1 MESGDSCEFPTP
13 LPLDVNF
20 MKKRILSSLLA
31 FVLLLSALPMEVY
44 AAETR
49 YSVAASPDQTTDAG
63 KTVSMS
69 VSVSG
74 GKYNAYDL
82 VLTYDTARL
91 TYVSGQAADKGASV
105 TEKSGSIRVIG
116 YGADKSASTKVVT
129 LTFKT
134 KAAGTAKVVISSAKI
149 DTGTNAPTKNAPPAA
164 ISRSTTKFTIQPGY
178 TVTLDKGLTSDSLS
192 AAAGEDYTFRATD
205 PLHYDYKPSAKI
217 GGKDVTVKDNGDGT
231 YTIPGSEI
239 NGNITV
245 KANRTPKTYKVTFK
259 GEDLSGEKTA
269 AYNTPYHF
277 KLNRKAG
284 YSYVLRVTIGGKSY
298 TCYKAENGGY
308 VIPGADITGDIVV
321 TAQKTKINS
330 GGGSSSGG
338 SGGGSSAKY
347 VSVSFIGSG
356 ADDAVGRKTTRR
368 GSDYTFR
375 IDRKDDTDYDVS
387 ARVNGVTVKC
397 TYDSKKNIY
406 RISGSEVT
414 GDITITITKG
424 APVEVNVYVTL
435 DKQSMY
441 LVTYSGSVED
451 GHVPMYDGQ
460 NMYWS
465 EAYNA
470 YAWLVISSADEKE
483 VVRTA
488 RNSIIIG
495 EGEAAASI
503 DYSGNVDLSGRIDVD
518 DVHLDHDVYNAR
530 YTLVSMVMHKFLNAD
545 VNRDRKVDVKD
556 AVWIVNRILSGQQ
569 GA

>member
-1 MESGDSCEFPTP
+1 MSGRTADR
-13 LPLDVNF
+13 D
-20 MKKRILSSLLA
+20 A
-31 FVLLLSALPMEVY
+31 
-44 AAETR
+44 
-49 YSVAASPDQTTDAG
+49 SVAE
-63 KTVSMS
+63 
-69 VSVSG
+69 
-74 GKYNAYDL
+74 
-82 VLTYDTARL
+82 
-91 TYVSGQAADKGASV
+91 KG
-105 TEKSGSIRVIG
+105 GSIRVIG
-116 YGADKSASTKVVT
+116 YGADKAVSTAVVT

-134 KAAGTAKVVISSAKI
+134 KATGTAEVKISSAKI
-149 DTGTNAPTKNAPPAA
+149 DSSKNAQTRNAPLAVIKN
-164 ISRSTTKFTIQPGY
+164 STTRFIIQPRY
-178 TVTLDKGLTSDSLS
+178 TVTLEDGLTADSLS

-205 PLHYDYKPSAKI
+205 PLHYDYKPSAKV

-245 KANRTPKTYKVTFK
+245 KANRNPKTYKVTFK
-259 GEDLSGEKTA
+259 GEDLSGENSA
-269 AYNTPYHF
+269 PYNTPYHF

-298 TCYKAENGGY
+298 TGYKAENGGY
-308 VIPGADITGDIVV
+308 VIPGAAVTGDIVI
-321 TAQKTKINS
+321 TAQKNKINPGGTS
-330 GGGSSSGG
+330 GGGGS
-338 SGGGSSAKY
+338 SGGGSSAGT

-424 APVEVNVYVTL
+424 APVEVNVYITL

-556 AVWIVNRILSGQQ
+556 AVWIVNRILSGRQ

>member
-1 MESGDSCEFPTP
+1 
-13 LPLDVNF
+13 
-20 MKKRILSSLLA
+20 MKKRILSALLA
-31 FVLLLSALPMEVY
+31 FVLIVSALPVGGK
-44 AAETR
+44 AAESGGVAAQASIR
-49 YSVAASPDQTTDAG
+49 YSVSASPDQTTDVG
-63 KTVSMS
+63 KTVIMY
-69 VSVSG
+69 VTVSG
-74 GKYNAYDL
+74 GSYNAYDL
-82 VLTYDTARL
+82 ALTYDAARL

-105 TEKSGSIRVIG
+105 TEKNGSIRVIG
-116 YGADKSASTKVVT
+116 YGGDKSASTAVVT
-129 LTFKT
+129 LTFRT

-149 DTGTNAPTKNAPPAA
+149 DAGANAPTKNAPSAA
-164 ISRSTTKFTIQPGY
+164 IRRSTTQFIVQPQFT
-178 TVTLDKGLTSDSLS
+178 VKLDEGLASDSLS

-205 PLHYDYKPSAKI
+205 PLHYDYKPSAEV
-217 GGKDVTVKDNGDGT
+217 GGEDVTVKDNGDGT
-231 YTIPGSEI
+231 YTIPGGEI
-239 NGNITV
+239 TGNITV

-259 GEDLSGEKTA
+259 GEDMSGEKTA

-298 TCYKAENGGY
+298 TGYKAEDGGY
-308 VIPGADITGDIVV
+308 VIPGAAIAGDIVI

-356 ADDAVGRKTTRR
+356 ADDAVGKKTTRR
-368 GSDYTFR
+368 GSEYTFR

-397 TYDSKKNIY
+397 TYDSKKDIY
-406 RISGSEVT
+406 RIPGSAVT

-424 APVEVNVYVTL
+424 APVEVNAYVTL
-435 DKQSMY
+435 DRQSMY
-441 LVTYSGSVED
+441 LVTYSGSVAD

-470 YAWLVISSADEKE
+470 YAWLVVSSADEKE
-483 VVRTA
+483 VA
-488 RNSIIIG
+488 RAAQNSITIG

-503 DYSGNVDLSGRIDVD
+503 DYSGNVDLSGRIDGD
-518 DVHLDHDVYNAR
+518 DAHLDRDVYNAK
-530 YTLVSMVMHKFLNAD
+530 YTLASMVMHKFLNAD

-556 AVWIVNRILSGQQ
+556 AVWIVNRVLHG
-569 GA
+569 

>member
-1 MESGDSCEFPTP
+1 
-13 LPLDVNF
+13 
-20 MKKRILSSLLA
+20 MKKRILSALLA
-31 FVLLLSALPMEVY
+31 FVLIVSALPVGGK
-44 AAETR
+44 AAESGGVAAQASIR
-49 YSVAASPDQTTDAG
+49 YSVSASPDQTTDVG
-63 KTVSMS
+63 KTVIMY
-69 VSVSG
+69 VTVSG
-74 GKYNAYDL
+74 GSYNAYDL
-82 VLTYDTARL
+82 ALTYDAARL

-105 TEKSGSIRVIG
+105 TEKNGSIRVIG
-116 YGADKSASTKVVT
+116 YGGDKSASTAAVT
-129 LTFKT
+129 LTFRT

-149 DTGTNAPTKNAPPAA
+149 DAGANAPTKNAPSAT
-164 ISRSTTKFTIQPGY
+164 IRRSTTQFIVQPQFT
-178 TVTLDKGLTSDSLS
+178 VKLDEGLASDSLS

-217 GGKDVTVKDNGDGT
+217 GDKDVTVKDNGDGT
-231 YTIPGSEI
+231 YTIPGGEI
-239 NGNITV
+239 TGNITV

-298 TCYKAENGGY
+298 TGYKAEDGGY
-308 VIPGADITGDIVV
+308 VIPGAAITGDIVI

-356 ADDAVGRKTTRR
+356 ADDAVGKKTTRR
-368 GSDYTFR
+368 GSEYTFR

-397 TYDSKKNIY
+397 TYDSKKDIY
-406 RISGSEVT
+406 RIPGSAVT
-414 GDITITITKG
+414 GDITITVTKG
-424 APVEVNVYVTL
+424 APVEVNAYVTL
-435 DKQSMY
+435 DRQSMY
-441 LVTYSGSVED
+441 LVTYSGSVAD

-470 YAWLVISSADEKE
+470 YAWLVVSSADEKE
-483 VVRTA
+483 VVRA
-488 RNSIIIG
+488 AQNSITIG

-503 DYSGNVDLSGRIDVD
+503 DYSGNVDLSGRIDGD
-518 DVHLDHDVYNAR
+518 DAHLDRDMYNAK
-530 YTLVSMVMHKFLNAD
+530 YTLASMVMHKFLNAD

-556 AVWIVNRILSGQQ
+556 AVWIVNRVLHG
-569 GA
+569 

>member
-1 MESGDSCEFPTP
+1 
-13 LPLDVNF
+13 

-31 FVLLLSALPMEVY
+31 FVMLLSALPMGVY

-49 YSVAASPDQTTDAG
+49 YSVAASPDQTTDVG

-82 VLTYDTARL
+82 ALTYDTARL

-149 DTGTNAPTKNAPPAA
+149 DTGANAPTKNAPPAA
-164 ISRSTTKFTIQPGY
+164 ISRNTTTIQPGY
-178 TVTLDKGLTSDSLS
+178 TVTLDEGLASDSLS

-298 TCYKAENGGY
+298 TGYKAENGGY
-308 VIPGADITGDIVV
+308 VIPGAAVTGDIVV

-375 IDRKDDTDYDVS
+375 IDR
-387 ARVNGVTVKC
+387 
-397 TYDSKKNIY
+397 
-406 RISGSEVT
+406 
-414 GDITITITKG
+414 
-424 APVEVNVYVTL
+424 
-435 DKQSMY
+435 
-441 LVTYSGSVED
+441 
-451 GHVPMYDGQ
+451 
-460 NMYWS
+460 
-465 EAYNA
+465 
-470 YAWLVISSADEKE
+470 
-483 VVRTA
+483 
-488 RNSIIIG
+488 
-495 EGEAAASI
+495 
-503 DYSGNVDLSGRIDVD
+503 
-518 DVHLDHDVYNAR
+518 
-530 YTLVSMVMHKFLNAD
+530 
-545 VNRDRKVDVKD
+545 NRDRKVDVKD

>member
-1 MESGDSCEFPTP
+1 M
-13 LPLDVNF
+13 
-20 MKKRILSSLLA
+20 LLA
-31 FVLLLSALPMEVY
+31 CLILLSALPLGGY
-44 AAETR
+44 AAQ
-49 YSVAASPDQTTDAG
+49 ASPRYTVSASYDQTTDVG
-63 KTVSMS
+63 KTVSMT
-69 VSVSG
+69 VSVAG
-74 GKYNAYDL
+74 GSYNAYDL
-82 VLTYDTARL
+82 ALTYDTARL
-91 TYVSGQAADKGASV
+91 TYVSGRTADRDASV
-105 TEKSGSIRVIG
+105 AEKGGSIRVIG
-116 YGADKSASTKVVT
+116 YGADKAVSTAVVT

-134 KAAGTAKVVISSAKI
+134 KATGTAEVKISSAKI
-149 DTGTNAPTKNAPPAA
+149 DSSKNAQTRNAPLAVIKN
-164 ISRSTTKFTIQPGY
+164 STTRFIIQPRY
-178 TVTLDKGLTSDSLS
+178 TVTLEDGLTADSLS

-205 PLHYDYKPSAKI
+205 PLHYDYKPSAKV

-245 KANRTPKTYKVTFK
+245 KANRNPKTYKVTFK
-259 GEDLSGEKTA
+259 GEDLSGENSA
-269 AYNTPYHF
+269 PYNTPYHF

-298 TCYKAENGGY
+298 TGYKAENGGY
-308 VIPGADITGDIVV
+308 VIPGAAVTGDIVI
-321 TAQKTKINS
+321 TAQKNKINPGGTS
-330 GGGSSSGG
+330 GGGGS
-338 SGGGSSAKY
+338 SGGGSSAGT

-424 APVEVNVYVTL
+424 APVEVNVYITL

>member
-1 MESGDSCEFPTP
+1 
-13 LPLDVNF
+13 
-20 MKKRILSSLLA
+20 MKKRILSMLLA
-31 FVLLLSALPMEVY
+31 CLILLSALPLGGY
-44 AAETR
+44 AAQ
-49 YSVAASPDQTTDAG
+49 ASPRYTVSASQDQTTDVG
-63 KTVSMS
+63 KTVSMT
-69 VSVSG
+69 VSVAG
-74 GKYNAYDL
+74 GSYNAYDL
-82 VLTYDTARL
+82 ALTYDTARL
-91 TYVSGQAADKGASV
+91 TYVSGRTADRDASV
-105 TEKSGSIRVIG
+105 AEKGGSIRVIG
-116 YGADKSASTKVVT
+116 YGADKAVSTAVVT

-134 KAAGTAKVVISSAKI
+134 KATGTAEVKISSAKI
-149 DTGTNAPTKNAPPAA
+149 DSSKNAQTRNAPLAVIKN
-164 ISRSTTKFTIQPGY
+164 STTRFIIQPRY
-178 TVTLDKGLTSDSLS
+178 TVTLEDGLTADSLS

-205 PLHYDYKPSAKI
+205 PLHYDYKPSAKV
-217 GGKDVTVKDNGDGT
+217 GGKDVTVRDNGDGT

-245 KANRTPKTYKVTFK
+245 KANRNPKTYKVTFK
-259 GEDLSGEKTA
+259 GEDLSGENSA
-269 AYNTPYHF
+269 PYNTPYHF

-298 TCYKAENGGY
+298 TGYKAENGGY
-308 VIPGADITGDIVV
+308 VIPGAAVTGDIVI
-321 TAQKTKINS
+321 TAQKNKINPGGTS
-330 GGGSSSGG
+330 GGGGS
-338 SGGGSSAKY
+338 SGGGSSAGT

-424 APVEVNVYVTL
+424 APVEVNVYITL

-503 DYSGNVDLSGRIDVD
+503 DYSGNVDLSGRIDLD

-556 AVWIVNRILSGQQ
+556 AVWIVNRILSGRQ

>member
-1 MESGDSCEFPTP
+1 M
-13 LPLDVNF
+13 
-20 MKKRILSSLLA
+20 
-31 FVLLLSALPMEVY
+31 
-44 AAETR
+44 
-49 YSVAASPDQTTDAG
+49 
-63 KTVSMS
+63 
-69 VSVSG
+69 
-74 GKYNAYDL
+74 
-82 VLTYDTARL
+82 
-91 TYVSGQAADKGASV
+91 
-105 TEKSGSIRVIG
+105 
-116 YGADKSASTKVVT
+116 
-129 LTFKT
+129 
-134 KAAGTAKVVISSAKI
+134 
-149 DTGTNAPTKNAPPAA
+149 
-164 ISRSTTKFTIQPGY
+164 
-178 TVTLDKGLTSDSLS
+178 
-192 AAAGEDYTFRATD
+192 
-205 PLHYDYKPSAKI
+205 
-217 GGKDVTVKDNGDGT
+217 
-231 YTIPGSEI
+231 
-239 NGNITV
+239 
-245 KANRTPKTYKVTFK
+245 
-259 GEDLSGEKTA
+259 
-269 AYNTPYHF
+269 
-277 KLNRKAG
+277 
-284 YSYVLRVTIGGKSY
+284 TIGGKSY
-298 TCYKAENGGY
+298 TGYKAENGGY
-308 VIPGADITGDIVV
+308 VIPGAAVTGDIVV

-495 EGEAAASI
+495 EGRPPPPSTTPATLISAGASMWTTYI
-503 DYSGNVDLSGRIDVD
+503 S
-518 DVHLDHDVYNAR
+518 
-530 YTLVSMVMHKFLNAD
+530 TTTCTT
-545 VNRDRKVDVKD
+545 RDTR
-556 AVWIVNRILSGQQ
+556 W
-569 GA
+569 

>member
-1 MESGDSCEFPTP
+1 
-13 LPLDVNF
+13 

-31 FVLLLSALPMEVY
+31 FVMLLSALPVGVY

-49 YSVAASPDQTTDAG
+49 YSVAASPDQTTDVG
-63 KTVSMS
+63 KTVSMN
-69 VSVSG
+69 VSVPG

-116 YGADKSASTKVVT
+116 YGADKAASTAAVT

-134 KAAGTAKVVISSAKI
+134 KAAGTAEVRISSAKI
-149 DTGTNAPTKNAPPAA
+149 DAGANAPTKDAPAA
-164 ISRSTTKFTIQPGY
+164 KINRSTTKFTIQPGY
-178 TVTLDKGLTSDSLS
+178 TVTLDEGLTSDSLS

-205 PLHYDYKPSAKI
+205 PLHYDYKPSAEI

-259 GEDLSGEKTA
+259 GEDLSGESSA
-269 AYNTPYHF
+269 PYNTPYHF

-298 TCYKAENGGY
+298 TGYKAENGGY
-308 VIPGADITGDIVV
+308 VIPGAAVTGDIVV
-321 TAQKTKINS
+321 TAQKNKINPGGTGG
-330 GGGSSSGG
+330 GGGS
-338 SGGGSSAKY
+338 SGGGSSAGT

-424 APVEVNVYVTL
+424 APAEVNVYVTL

-556 AVWIVNRILSGQQ
+556 AVWIVNRILSGRQ

>member
-1 MESGDSCEFPTP
+1 
-13 LPLDVNF
+13 
-20 MKKRILSSLLA
+20 MKKRILSALLA
-31 FVLLLSALPMEVY
+31 FVLIVSALPVGGK
-44 AAETR
+44 AAESGGVAAQASIR
-49 YSVAASPDQTTDAG
+49 YSVSASPDQTTDVG
-63 KTVSMS
+63 KTVIMY
-69 VSVSG
+69 VTVSG
-74 GKYNAYDL
+74 GSYNAYDL
-82 VLTYDTARL
+82 ALTYDAARL

-105 TEKSGSIRVIG
+105 TEKNGSIRVIG
-116 YGADKSASTKVVT
+116 YGGDKSASTAVVT
-129 LTFKT
+129 LTFRT

-149 DTGTNAPTKNAPPAA
+149 DAGANAPTKNAPAA
-164 ISRSTTKFTIQPGY
+164 TIRRSTTQFIVQLQFT
-178 TVTLDKGLTSDSLS
+178 VKLDEGLASDSLS

-231 YTIPGSEI
+231 YTIPGGEI
-239 NGNITV
+239 TGNITV

-298 TCYKAENGGY
+298 TGYKAEDGGY
-308 VIPGADITGDIVV
+308 VIPGAAVTGDIVI

-356 ADDAVGRKTTRR
+356 ADDAVGKKTTRR
-368 GSDYTFR
+368 GSEYTFR

-397 TYDSKKNIY
+397 TYDSKKDIY
-406 RISGSEVT
+406 RIPGSAVT
-414 GDITITITKG
+414 GDITITVTKG
-424 APVEVNVYVTL
+424 AAVEVNAYVTL
-435 DKQSMY
+435 DRQSMY
-441 LVTYSGSVED
+441 LVTYSGSVAD

-470 YAWLVISSADEKE
+470 YAWLVVSSADEKE
-483 VVRTA
+483 VA
-488 RNSIIIG
+488 RAAQNSITIG

-503 DYSGNVDLSGRIDVD
+503 DYSGNVDLSGRIDGD
-518 DVHLDHDVYNAR
+518 DAHLDRDVYNAK
-530 YTLVSMVMHKFLNAD
+530 YTLASMVMHKFLNAD

-556 AVWIVNRILSGQQ
+556 AVWIVNRVLHG
-569 GA
+569 

>member
-1 MESGDSCEFPTP
+1 
-13 LPLDVNF
+13 

-31 FVLLLSALPMEVY
+31 FVMLLSALPMGVY

-49 YSVAASPDQTTDAG
+49 YSVAASRDQTTDAG

-69 VSVSG
+69 VSASG

-91 TYVSGQAADKGASV
+91 TYVSGQAADKDASV
-105 TEKSGSIRVIG
+105 TEKGGSVRVIG
-116 YGADKSASTKVVT
+116 YGADKAASTAAVT

-134 KAAGTAKVVISSAKI
+134 KAAGTAEVRISSAKI
-149 DTGTNAPTKNAPPAA
+149 DAGANAPTKDAPEAK
-164 ISRSTTKFTIQPGY
+164 INRSTTKFTIQPGY
-178 TVTLDKGLTSDSLS
+178 TVTLDEGLTSDSLS
-192 AAAGEDYTFRATD
+192 AAAGENYTFRATD

-217 GGKDVTVKDNGDGT
+217 GGWGVTVKDNGDGT

-259 GEDLSGEKTA
+259 GEDLSGENSA
-269 AYNTPYHF
+269 PYNTPYHF

-298 TCYKAENGGY
+298 TGYKAENGGY
-308 VIPGADITGDIVV
+308 VIPGAAVTGDIVV
-321 TAQKTKINS
+321 TAQKNKINPGGTS
-330 GGGSSSGG
+330 GGGGS
-338 SGGGSSAKY
+338 SGGGSSAGT

-406 RISGSEVT
+406 RIPGSEVT

>member
-1 MESGDSCEFPTP
+1 
-13 LPLDVNF
+13 

-31 FVLLLSALPMEVY
+31 FVLLLSALPMGVY

-82 VLTYDTARL
+82 ALTYDTARL

-134 KAAGTAKVVISSAKI
+134 KAAGTAEVRISSAKI
-149 DTGTNAPTKNAPPAA
+149 DAGANAPTKDAPPAA

-217 GGKDVTVKDNGDGT
+217 GGRDVTVKDNGDGT

-259 GEDLSGEKTA
+259 GEDLSGENSA
-269 AYNTPYHF
+269 PYNTPYHF

-298 TCYKAENGGY
+298 TGYKAEDGGY
-308 VIPGADITGDIVV
+308 VIPGAAVTGDIVV
-321 TAQKTKINS
+321 TAQKNKINPGGTS
-330 GGGSSSGG
+330 GGGGS
-338 SGGGSSAKY
+338 SGGGSSAGT

>member
-1 MESGDSCEFPTP
+1 
-13 LPLDVNF
+13 
-20 MKKRILSSLLA
+20 MKKRILSMLLA
-31 FVLLLSALPMEVY
+31 CLILLSALPLGGY
-44 AAETR
+44 AAQ
-49 YSVAASPDQTTDAG
+49 ASPRYTVSASQDQTTDVG
-63 KTVSMS
+63 KTVSMT
-69 VSVSG
+69 VSVAG
-74 GKYNAYDL
+74 GSYNAYDL
-82 VLTYDTARL
+82 ALTYDTARL
-91 TYVSGQAADKGASV
+91 TYVSGRTADRDASV
-105 TEKSGSIRVIG
+105 AEKGGSIRVIG
-116 YGADKSASTKVVT
+116 YGADKAVSTAVVT

-134 KAAGTAKVVISSAKI
+134 KATGTAEVKISSAKI
-149 DTGTNAPTKNAPPAA
+149 DSSKNAQTRNAPLAVIKN
-164 ISRSTTKFTIQPGY
+164 STTRFIIQPRY
-178 TVTLDKGLTSDSLS
+178 TVTLEDGLTADSLS

-259 GEDLSGEKTA
+259 GEDLSGENSA
-269 AYNTPYHF
+269 PYNTPYHF

-298 TCYKAENGGY
+298 TGYKAENGGY

-330 GGGSSSGG
+330 GGTSGG
-338 SGGGSSAKY
+338 GGSSGGGSSAGT

>member
-1 MESGDSCEFPTP
+1 M
-13 LPLDVNF
+13 
-20 MKKRILSSLLA
+20 LLA
-31 FVLLLSALPMEVY
+31 CLILLSALPLGGY
-44 AAETR
+44 AAQ
-49 YSVAASPDQTTDAG
+49 ASPRYTVSASQDQTTDVG
-63 KTVSMS
+63 KTVSMT
-69 VSVSG
+69 VSVAG
-74 GKYNAYDL
+74 GSYNAYDL
-82 VLTYDTARL
+82 ALTYDTARL
-91 TYVSGQAADKGASV
+91 TYVSGRTADRDASV
-105 TEKSGSIRVIG
+105 AEKGGSIRVIG
-116 YGADKSASTKVVT
+116 YGADKAVSTAVVT

-134 KAAGTAKVVISSAKI
+134 KATGTAEVKISSAKI
-149 DTGTNAPTKNAPPAA
+149 DSSKNAQTRNAPLAVIKN
-164 ISRSTTKFTIQPGY
+164 STTRFIIQPRY
-178 TVTLDKGLTSDSLS
+178 TVTLEDGLTADSLS

-205 PLHYDYKPSAKI
+205 PLHYDYKPSAKV

-245 KANRTPKTYKVTFK
+245 KANRNPKTSKVTFK
-259 GEDLSGEKTA
+259 GEDLSGENSA
-269 AYNTPYHF
+269 PYNTPYHF

-298 TCYKAENGGY
+298 TGYKAENGGY
-308 VIPGADITGDIVV
+308 VIPGAAVTGDIVI
-321 TAQKTKINS
+321 TAQKNKINPGGTS
-330 GGGSSSGG
+330 GGGGS
-338 SGGGSSAKY
+338 SGGGSSAGT

-387 ARVNGVTVKC
+387 ARVNGITVKC

-556 AVWIVNRILSGQQ
+556 AVWIVNRILSGRQ

>member
-1 MESGDSCEFPTP
+1 
-13 LPLDVNF
+13 
-20 MKKRILSSLLA
+20 MKKRILSALLA
-31 FVLLLSALPMEVY
+31 FVLIVSALPVGGK
-44 AAETR
+44 AAESGGVAAQASIR
-49 YSVAASPDQTTDAG
+49 YSVSASPDQTTDVG
-63 KTVSMS
+63 KTVIMY
-69 VSVSG
+69 VTVSG
-74 GKYNAYDL
+74 GSYNAYDL
-82 VLTYDTARL
+82 ALTYDAARL

-116 YGADKSASTKVVT
+116 YGGDKSASTAVVT
-129 LTFKT
+129 LTFRT

-149 DTGTNAPTKNAPPAA
+149 DAGANAPTKNAPAA
-164 ISRSTTKFTIQPGY
+164 TIRWSTTQFIVQLQFT
-178 TVTLDKGLTSDSLS
+178 VKLDEGLASDSLS

-205 PLHYDYKPSAKI
+205 PLHYDYKPSAEV
-217 GGKDVTVKDNGDGT
+217 GGEDVTVKDNGDGT
-231 YTIPGSEI
+231 YTIPGGEI
-239 NGNITV
+239 TGNITV

-259 GEDLSGEKTA
+259 GEDMSGEKTA

-298 TCYKAENGGY
+298 TGYKAEDGGY
-308 VIPGADITGDIVV
+308 VIPGAAIAGDIVI

-356 ADDAVGRKTTRR
+356 ADDAVGKKTTRR
-368 GSDYTFR
+368 GSEYTFR

-397 TYDSKKNIY
+397 TYDSKKDIY
-406 RISGSEVT
+406 RIPGSAVT
-414 GDITITITKG
+414 GDITITVTKG
-424 APVEVNVYVTL
+424 AAVEVNAYVTL
-435 DKQSMY
+435 DRQSMY
-441 LVTYSGSVED
+441 LVTYSGSVAD

-470 YAWLVISSADEKE
+470 YAWLVVSSADEKE
-483 VVRTA
+483 VA
-488 RNSIIIG
+488 RAAQNSITIG

-503 DYSGNVDLSGRIDVD
+503 DYSGNVDLSGRIDGD
-518 DVHLDHDVYNAR
+518 DAHLDRDVYNAK
-530 YTLVSMVMHKFLNAD
+530 YTLASMVMHKFLNAD

-556 AVWIVNRILSGQQ
+556 AVWIVNRVLHG
-569 GA
+569 

>member
-1 MESGDSCEFPTP
+1 
-13 LPLDVNF
+13 
-20 MKKRILSSLLA
+20 MKKRILSALLA
-31 FVLLLSALPMEVY
+31 FVLIVSALPVGGK
-44 AAETR
+44 AAESGGIAAQASIR
-49 YSVAASPDQTTDAG
+49 YSVSASPDQTTDVG
-63 KTVSMS
+63 KTVIMY
-69 VSVSG
+69 VIVSG
-74 GKYNAYDL
+74 GSYNAYDL
-82 VLTYDTARL
+82 ALTYDAARL

-105 TEKSGSIRVIG
+105 TEKNGSIRVIG
-116 YGADKSASTKVVT
+116 YGGDKSASTAVVT
-129 LTFKT
+129 LTFRT

-149 DTGTNAPTKNAPPAA
+149 DAGANAPTKNAPSAA
-164 ISRSTTKFTIQPGY
+164 IRRSTTQFIVQFT
-178 TVTLDKGLTSDSLS
+178 VKLDEGLASDSLS

-231 YTIPGSEI
+231 YTIPGGEI
-239 NGNITV
+239 TGNITV

-259 GEDLSGEKTA
+259 GEDLSGEKAA

-298 TCYKAENGGY
+298 TGYKAEDGGY
-308 VIPGADITGDIVV
+308 VIPGAAITGDIVI

-356 ADDAVGRKTTRR
+356 ADDAVGKKTTRR
-368 GSDYTFR
+368 GSEYTFR

-397 TYDSKKNIY
+397 TYDSKKDIY
-406 RISGSEVT
+406 RIPGSAVT
-414 GDITITITKG
+414 GDITITVTKG
-424 APVEVNVYVTL
+424 AAVEVNAYVTL
-435 DKQSMY
+435 DRQSMY
-441 LVTYSGSVED
+441 LVTYSGSVAD

-470 YAWLVISSADEKE
+470 YAWLVVSSADEKE
-483 VVRTA
+483 VVRA
-488 RNSIIIG
+488 AQNSITIG

-503 DYSGNVDLSGRIDVD
+503 DYSGNVDLSGRIDGD
-518 DVHLDHDVYNAR
+518 DAHLDRDVYNAK
-530 YTLVSMVMHKFLNAD
+530 YTLASMVMHKFLNAD

-556 AVWIVNRILSGQQ
+556 AVWIVNRVLHG
-569 GA
+569 

>member
-1 MESGDSCEFPTP
+1 M
-13 LPLDVNF
+13 
-20 MKKRILSSLLA
+20 LLA
-31 FVLLLSALPMEVY
+31 CLILLSALPLGGY
-44 AAETR
+44 AAQ
-49 YSVAASPDQTTDAG
+49 ASPRYTVSASQDQTTDVG
-63 KTVSMS
+63 KTVSMT
-69 VSVSG
+69 VSVAG
-74 GKYNAYDL
+74 GSYNAYDL
-82 VLTYDTARL
+82 ALTYDTARL
-91 TYVSGQAADKGASV
+91 TYVSGRTADRDASV
-105 TEKSGSIRVIG
+105 AEKGGSIRVIG
-116 YGADKSASTKVVT
+116 YGADKAVSTAVVT
-129 LTFKT
+129 QTFKT
-134 KAAGTAKVVISSAKI
+134 KATGTAEVKISSAKI
-149 DTGTNAPTKNAPPAA
+149 DSSKNAQTRNAPLAVIKN
-164 ISRSTTKFTIQPGY
+164 STTRFIIQPRY
-178 TVTLDKGLTSDSLS
+178 TVTLEDGLTADSLS

-205 PLHYDYKPSAKI
+205 PLHYDYKPSAKV

-245 KANRTPKTYKVTFK
+245 KANRNPKTYKVTFK
-259 GEDLSGEKTA
+259 GEDLSGENSA
-269 AYNTPYHF
+269 PYNTPYHF

-298 TCYKAENGGY
+298 TGYKAENGGY
-308 VIPGADITGDIVV
+308 VIPGAAVTGDIVI
-321 TAQKTKINS
+321 TAQKNKINPGGTS
-330 GGGSSSGG
+330 GGGGS
-338 SGGGSSAKY
+338 SGGGSSAGT

-424 APVEVNVYVTL
+424 APVEVNVYITL

-556 AVWIVNRILSGQQ
+556 AVWIVNRILSGRQ

>member
-1 MESGDSCEFPTP
+1 
-13 LPLDVNF
+13 
-20 MKKRILSSLLA
+20 MKKRILSALLA
-31 FVLLLSALPMEVY
+31 FVLIVSALPVGGK
-44 AAETR
+44 AAESGGVAAQASIR
-49 YSVAASPDQTTDAG
+49 YSVSASPDQTTDVG
-63 KTVSMS
+63 KTVIMY
-69 VSVSG
+69 VTVSG
-74 GKYNAYDL
+74 GSYNAYDL
-82 VLTYDTARL
+82 ALTYDAARL

-105 TEKSGSIRVIG
+105 TEKNGSIRVIG
-116 YGADKSASTKVVT
+116 YGEDKSASTAVVT
-129 LTFKT
+129 LTFRT

-149 DTGTNAPTKNAPPAA
+149 DAGANAPTKNAPSAT
-164 ISRSTTKFTIQPGY
+164 IRRSTTQFIVQPQFT
-178 TVTLDKGLTSDSLS
+178 VKLDEGLASDSLS
-192 AAAGEDYTFRATD
+192 AAAEEDYTFRATD

-231 YTIPGSEI
+231 YTIPGGEI
-239 NGNITV
+239 TGNITV

-298 TCYKAENGGY
+298 TGYKAEDGGY
-308 VIPGADITGDIVV
+308 VIPGAAVTGDIVI

-356 ADDAVGRKTTRR
+356 ADDAVGKKTTRR
-368 GSDYTFR
+368 GSEYTFR

-397 TYDSKKNIY
+397 TYDSKKDIY
-406 RISGSEVT
+406 RIPGSAVT
-414 GDITITITKG
+414 GDITITVTKG
-424 APVEVNVYVTL
+424 ATVEVNAYVTL
-435 DKQSMY
+435 DRQSMY
-441 LVTYSGSVED
+441 LVTYSGSVAD

-470 YAWLVISSADEKE
+470 YAWLVVSSADEKE
-483 VVRTA
+483 VVRA
-488 RNSIIIG
+488 AQNSITIG

-503 DYSGNVDLSGRIDVD
+503 DYSGNVDLSGRIDGD
-518 DVHLDHDVYNAR
+518 DAHLDRDVYNAK
-530 YTLVSMVMHKFLNAD
+530 YTLASMVMHKFLNAD

-556 AVWIVNRILSGQQ
+556 AVWIVNRVLHG
-569 GA
+569 

>member
-1 MESGDSCEFPTP
+1 
-13 LPLDVNF
+13 
-20 MKKRILSSLLA
+20 MKKRVLSGLLA
-31 FVLLLSALPMEVY
+31 LVLLLSALPMGGY
-44 AAETR
+44 AAEAR
-49 YSVAASPDQTTDAG
+49 YSVAASKDQSTDVG
-63 KTVSMS
+63 KTVSMY
-69 VSVSG
+69 VTVSG

-105 TEKSGSIRVIG
+105 TGKDGSIRVIG
-116 YGADKSASTKVVT
+116 YGADKAASTAVVT

-149 DTGTNAPTKNAPPAA
+149 DTGTNAPTKNAPPAT

-178 TVTLDKGLTSDSLS
+178 TVTLDEGLTSDSLS

-239 NGNITV
+239 GGNITV

-259 GEDLSGEKTA
+259 GEDLSGENSAT
-269 AYNTPYHF
+269 YNTPYQF
-277 KLNRKAG
+277 KLNKKAG

-298 TCYKAENGGY
+298 TGYKQEDGGY
-308 VIPGADITGDIVV
+308 VIPGAAITGDIVI
-321 TAQKTKINS
+321 TAQKNKINS
-330 GGGSSSGG
+330 GGTSGG
-338 SGGGSSAKY
+338 GGSSGGGSSASS

-356 ADDAVGRKTTRR
+356 ADDAVGKKTTRR

-375 IDRKDDTDYDVS
+375 IDRKDDADYDVS

-406 RISGSEVT
+406 RIPGSAVT

-488 RNSIIIG
+488 QNSITIG
-495 EGEAAASI
+495 DGEAAASI

-518 DVHLDHDVYNAR
+518 DAHLGHDVYNAR
-530 YTLVSMVMHKFLNAD
+530 YTLVSMVMHKFLNGD

-556 AVWIVNRILSGQQ
+556 AVWIVNRILGGQQ

>member
-1 MESGDSCEFPTP
+1 
-13 LPLDVNF
+13 
-20 MKKRILSSLLA
+20 MKKRILSALLA
-31 FVLLLSALPMEVY
+31 FVLIVSALPVGGK
-44 AAETR
+44 AAESGGVAAQASIR
-49 YSVAASPDQTTDAG
+49 YSVSASPDQTTDVG
-63 KTVSMS
+63 KTVIMY
-69 VSVSG
+69 VTVSG
-74 GKYNAYDL
+74 GSYNAYDL
-82 VLTYDTARL
+82 ALTYDAARL

-105 TEKSGSIRVIG
+105 TEKNGSIRVIG
-116 YGADKSASTKVVT
+116 YGGDKSASTAVVK
-129 LTFKT
+129 LTFRT

-149 DTGTNAPTKNAPPAA
+149 DAGANAPTKNAPSAA
-164 ISRSTTKFTIQPGY
+164 IRRSTTQFIVQPQFT
-178 TVTLDKGLTSDSLS
+178 VKLDEGLASDSLS

-231 YTIPGSEI
+231 YTIPGGEI
-239 NGNITV
+239 TGNITV

-298 TCYKAENGGY
+298 TGYKAEDGGY
-308 VIPGADITGDIVV
+308 VIPGAAITGDIVI
-321 TAQKTKINS
+321 TAQKTKINP

-356 ADDAVGRKTTRR
+356 ADDAVGKKTTRR
-368 GSDYTFR
+368 GSEYTFR

-397 TYDSKKNIY
+397 TYDSKKDIY
-406 RISGSEVT
+406 RIPGSAVT
-414 GDITITITKG
+414 GDITITVTKG
-424 APVEVNVYVTL
+424 ATVEVNAYVTL
-435 DKQSMY
+435 DRQSMY
-441 LVTYSGSVED
+441 LVTYSGSVAD

-465 EAYNA
+465 EAYDA
-470 YAWLVISSADEKE
+470 YAWLVVSSADEKE
-483 VVRTA
+483 VVRA
-488 RNSIIIG
+488 AQNSITIG

-503 DYSGNVDLSGRIDVD
+503 DYSGNVDLSGRIDGD
-518 DVHLDHDVYNAR
+518 DAHLDRDVYNAK
-530 YTLVSMVMHKFLNAD
+530 YTLASMVMHKFLNAD

-556 AVWIVNRILSGQQ
+556 AVWIVNRVLHG
-569 GA
+569 

>member
-1 MESGDSCEFPTP
+1 
-13 LPLDVNF
+13 
-20 MKKRILSSLLA
+20 MKKRILSMLLA
-31 FVLLLSALPMEVY
+31 CLILLSALPLGGY
-44 AAETR
+44 AAQ
-49 YSVAASPDQTTDAG
+49 ASPRYTVSASQDQTTDVG
-63 KTVSMS
+63 KTVSMT
-69 VSVSG
+69 VSVAG
-74 GKYNAYDL
+74 GSYNAYDL
-82 VLTYDTARL
+82 ALTYDTARL
-91 TYVSGQAADKGASV
+91 TYVSGRTADRDASV
-105 TEKSGSIRVIG
+105 AEKGGSIRVIG
-116 YGADKSASTKVVT
+116 YGADKAVSTAVVT

-134 KAAGTAKVVISSAKI
+134 KATGTAEVKISSAKI
-149 DTGTNAPTKNAPPAA
+149 DSSKNAQTRNAPLAVIKN
-164 ISRSTTKFTIQPGY
+164 STTRFIIQPRY
-178 TVTLDKGLTSDSLS
+178 TVTLEDGLTADSLS

-205 PLHYDYKPSAKI
+205 PLHYDYKPSAKV
-217 GGKDVTVKDNGDGT
+217 GSKDVTVKDNGDGT

-245 KANRTPKTYKVTFK
+245 KANRNPKTYKVTFK
-259 GEDLSGEKTA
+259 GEDLSGENSA
-269 AYNTPYHF
+269 PYNTPYHF

-298 TCYKAENGGY
+298 TGYKAENGGY
-308 VIPGADITGDIVV
+308 VIPGAAVTGDIVI
-321 TAQKTKINS
+321 TAQKNKINPGGTS
-330 GGGSSSGG
+330 GGGGS
-338 SGGGSSAKY
+338 SGGGSSAGT

-424 APVEVNVYVTL
+424 APVEVNVYITL

-556 AVWIVNRILSGQQ
+556 AVWIVNRILSGRQ

>member
-1 MESGDSCEFPTP
+1 
-13 LPLDVNF
+13 

-31 FVLLLSALPMEVY
+31 FVLLLSALPMGVY

-69 VSVSG
+69 VSVFG

-82 VLTYDTARL
+82 ALTYDAARL

-129 LTFKT
+129 LVTLTFKT

-164 ISRSTTKFTIQPGY
+164 ISRNTTKFTIQPGY
-178 TVTLDKGLTSDSLS
+178 TVTLDEGLASDSLS

-259 GEDLSGEKTA
+259 GEDLSGENSA
-269 AYNTPYHF
+269 PYNTPYHF

-298 TCYKAENGGY
+298 TGYKAENGGY
-308 VIPGADITGDIVV
+308 VIPGAAVTGDIVI

>member
-1 MESGDSCEFPTP
+1 
-13 LPLDVNF
+13 
-20 MKKRILSSLLA
+20 MKKRILSMLLA
-31 FVLLLSALPMEVY
+31 CLILLSALPLGGY
-44 AAETR
+44 AAQ
-49 YSVAASPDQTTDAG
+49 ASPRYTVSASQDQTTDVG
-63 KTVSMS
+63 KTVSMT
-69 VSVSG
+69 VSVAG
-74 GKYNAYDL
+74 GSYNAYDL
-82 VLTYDTARL
+82 ALTYDTARL
-91 TYVSGQAADKGASV
+91 TYVSGRTADRDASV
-105 TEKSGSIRVIG
+105 AEKGGSIRVIG
-116 YGADKSASTKVVT
+116 YGADKAVSTAVVT

-134 KAAGTAKVVISSAKI
+134 KATGTAEVKISSAKI
-149 DTGTNAPTKNAPPAA
+149 DSSKNAQTRNAPLAVIKN
-164 ISRSTTKFTIQPGY
+164 STTRFIIQPRY
-178 TVTLDKGLTSDSLS
+178 TVTLEDGLTADSLS

-205 PLHYDYKPSAKI
+205 PLHYDYKPSAKV

-245 KANRTPKTYKVTFK
+245 KANRNPKTYKVTFK
-259 GEDLSGEKTA
+259 GEDLSGENSA
-269 AYNTPYHF
+269 PYNTPYHF

-298 TCYKAENGGY
+298 TGYKAENGGY
-308 VIPGADITGDIVV
+308 VIPGAAVTGDIVI
-321 TAQKTKINS
+321 TAQKNKINPGGTS
-330 GGGSSSGG
+330 GGGGS
-338 SGGGSSAKY
+338 SGGGSSAGT

-387 ARVNGVTVKC
+387 ARVNGITVKC

-470 YAWLVISSADEKE
+470 YAWLVISFADEKE

>member
-1 MESGDSCEFPTP
+1 
-13 LPLDVNF
+13 
-20 MKKRILSSLLA
+20 MKKRILSGLLA
-31 FVLLLSALPMEVY
+31 FILLLSALPMDGY
-44 AAETR
+44 AAQ
-49 YSVAASPDQTTDAG
+49 ASPRYTVSASQDQTTDVG
-63 KTVSMS
+63 KTVIMY
-69 VSVSG
+69 VAVSG
-74 GKYNAYDL
+74 GEYNAYDL
-82 VLTYDTARL
+82 ALTYDTARL
-91 TYVSGQAADKGASV
+91 TYVSGQAADRGASV
-105 TEKSGSIRVIG
+105 TEKGGSIRVIG
-116 YGADKSASTKVVT
+116 YGADKAASTAVVT

-134 KAAGTAKVVISSAKI
+134 KAAGTAEVRISSAKI
-149 DTGTNAPTKNAPPAA
+149 DAGANAPTKNAPLAA

-178 TVTLDKGLTSDSLS
+178 TVTLDEGLTSDSLS

-217 GGKDVTVKDNGDGT
+217 GGQDVTDKLVKNGDGT

-298 TCYKAENGGY
+298 TGYKAENGGY
-308 VIPGADITGDIVV
+308 VIPGAAVTGDIVV

>member
-1 MESGDSCEFPTP
+1 
-13 LPLDVNF
+13 
-20 MKKRILSSLLA
+20 MKKRILSALLA
-31 FVLLLSALPMEVY
+31 FVLIVSALPVGGK
-44 AAETR
+44 AAESGGVAAQASIR
-49 YSVAASPDQTTDAG
+49 YSVSASPDQTTDVG
-63 KTVSMS
+63 KTVIMY
-69 VSVSG
+69 VTVSG
-74 GKYNAYDL
+74 GSYNAYDL
-82 VLTYDTARL
+82 ALTYDAARL

-105 TEKSGSIRVIG
+105 TEKNGSIRVIG
-116 YGADKSASTKVVT
+116 YGGDKSASTAAVT
-129 LTFKT
+129 LTFRT

-149 DTGTNAPTKNAPPAA
+149 DAGANAPTKNAPSAT
-164 ISRSTTKFTIQPGY
+164 IRRSTTQFIVQPQFT
-178 TVTLDKGLTSDSLS
+178 VKLDEGLASDSLS

-231 YTIPGSEI
+231 YTIPGGEI
-239 NGNITV
+239 TGNITV

-298 TCYKAENGGY
+298 TGYKAEDGGY
-308 VIPGADITGDIVV
+308 VIPGAAITGDIVI

-356 ADDAVGRKTTRR
+356 ADDAVGKKTTRR
-368 GSDYTFR
+368 GSEYTFR

-397 TYDSKKNIY
+397 TYDSKKDIY
-406 RISGSEVT
+406 RIPGSAVT
-414 GDITITITKG
+414 GDITITVTKG
-424 APVEVNVYVTL
+424 APVEVNAYVTL
-435 DKQSMY
+435 DRQSMY
-441 LVTYSGSVED
+441 LVTYSGSVAD

-470 YAWLVISSADEKE
+470 YAWLVVSSADEKE
-483 VVRTA
+483 VVRA
-488 RNSIIIG
+488 AQNSITIG

-503 DYSGNVDLSGRIDVD
+503 DYSGNVDLSGRIDGD
-518 DVHLDHDVYNAR
+518 DAHLDRDVYNAK
-530 YTLVSMVMHKFLNAD
+530 YTLASMVMHKFLNAD

-556 AVWIVNRILSGQQ
+556 AVWIVNRVLHG
-569 GA
+569 

>member
-1 MESGDSCEFPTP
+1 
-13 LPLDVNF
+13 

-31 FVLLLSALPMEVY
+31 FVLLLSALPMGGY

-63 KTVSMS
+63 KTVSMN
-69 VSVSG
+69 VSVSE

-82 VLTYDTARL
+82 ALTYDTARL

-239 NGNITV
+239 GGNITV

-298 TCYKAENGGY
+298 TGYKAENGGY
-308 VIPGADITGDIVV
+308 VIPGAAVTGDIVV
-321 TAQKTKINS
+321 TAQKNKINPGGTS
-330 GGGSSSGG
+330 GGGGS
-338 SGGGSSAKY
+338 SGGGSSAGT

>member
-1 MESGDSCEFPTP
+1 
-13 LPLDVNF
+13 
-20 MKKRILSSLLA
+20 MKKRILSALLA
-31 FVLLLSALPMEVY
+31 FVLIVSALPVGGK
-44 AAETR
+44 AAESGGVAAQASIR
-49 YSVAASPDQTTDAG
+49 YSVSASPDQTTDVG
-63 KTVSMS
+63 KTVIMY
-69 VSVSG
+69 VTVSG
-74 GKYNAYDL
+74 GSYNAYDL
-82 VLTYDTARL
+82 ALTYDAARL

-105 TEKSGSIRVIG
+105 TEKNGSIRVIG
-116 YGADKSASTKVVT
+116 YGGDKSASTAVVK
-129 LTFKT
+129 LTFRT

-149 DTGTNAPTKNAPPAA
+149 DAGANAPTKNAPAA
-164 ISRSTTKFTIQPGY
+164 TIRRSTTQFIVQPQFT
-178 TVTLDKGLTSDSLS
+178 VKLDEGLASDSLS

-231 YTIPGSEI
+231 YTIPGGEI
-239 NGNITV
+239 TGNITV

-269 AYNTPYHF
+269 AYNTHYHF

-298 TCYKAENGGY
+298 TGYKAEDGGY
-308 VIPGADITGDIVV
+308 VIPGAAITGDIVI

-356 ADDAVGRKTTRR
+356 ADDAVGKKTTRR
-368 GSDYTFR
+368 GSEYTFR

-397 TYDSKKNIY
+397 TYDSKKDIY
-406 RISGSEVT
+406 RIPGSAVT
-414 GDITITITKG
+414 GDITITVTKG
-424 APVEVNVYVTL
+424 APVEANAYVTL
-435 DKQSMY
+435 DRQSMY
-441 LVTYSGSVED
+441 LVTYSGSVAD

-470 YAWLVISSADEKE
+470 YAWLVVSSADEKE
-483 VVRTA
+483 VVRA
-488 RNSIIIG
+488 AQNSITIG

-503 DYSGNVDLSGRIDVD
+503 DYSGNVDLSGRIDGD
-518 DVHLDHDVYNAR
+518 DAHLDRDVYNAK
-530 YTLVSMVMHKFLNAD
+530 YTLASMVMHKFLNAD

-556 AVWIVNRILSGQQ
+556 AVWIVNRVLHG
-569 GA
+569 

>member
-1 MESGDSCEFPTP
+1 
-13 LPLDVNF
+13 
-20 MKKRILSSLLA
+20 MKKRILSALLA
-31 FVLLLSALPMEVY
+31 FVLIVSALPVGGQ
-44 AAETR
+44 AAESGGAAAQASIR
-49 YSVAASPDQTTDAG
+49 YSVSASPGQTTDVG
-63 KTVSMS
+63 KTVIMY
-69 VSVSG
+69 VTVSG
-74 GKYNAYDL
+74 GSYNAYDL
-82 VLTYDTARL
+82 ALTYDAARL

-105 TEKSGSIRVIG
+105 TEKNGSIRVIG
-116 YGADKSASTKVVT
+116 YGGDKSASTAVVT
-129 LTFKT
+129 LTFRT

-149 DTGTNAPTKNAPPAA
+149 DAGANAPTKNAPSAT
-164 ISRSTTKFTIQPGY
+164 IRRSTTQFIVQPQFT
-178 TVTLDKGLTSDSLS
+178 VKLDEGLASDSLS

-231 YTIPGSEI
+231 YTIPGGEI
-239 NGNITV
+239 TGNITV

-298 TCYKAENGGY
+298 TGYKAEDGGY
-308 VIPGADITGDIVV
+308 VIPGAAITGDIVI
-321 TAQKTKINS
+321 TAQKTKINP

-356 ADDAVGRKTTRR
+356 ADDAVGKKTTRR
-368 GSDYTFR
+368 GSEYTFR

-397 TYDSKKNIY
+397 TYDSKKDIY
-406 RISGSEVT
+406 RIPGSAVT
-414 GDITITITKG
+414 GDITITVTKG
-424 APVEVNVYVTL
+424 APVEVNAYVTL
-435 DKQSMY
+435 DRQSMY
-441 LVTYSGSVED
+441 LVTYSGSVAD

-470 YAWLVISSADEKE
+470 YAWLVVSPADEKE
-483 VVRTA
+483 VA
-488 RNSIIIG
+488 RAAQNSITIG

-503 DYSGNVDLSGRIDVD
+503 DYSGNVDLSGRIDGD
-518 DVHLDHDVYNAR
+518 DAHLDRDVYNAK
-530 YTLVSMVMHKFLNAD
+530 YTLASMVMHKFLNAD

-556 AVWIVNRILSGQQ
+556 AVWIVNRVLHG
-569 GA
+569 